1 MIWVF
6 GRGGV
11 GYLIGYLIGNC
22 TRVGVPY
29 IYMYGRRFACGGE
42 FFARSIL
49 FGSGDLVGADQI
61 PETLRLNRAN
71 LPEKL
76 C

>member
-11 GYLIGYLIGNC
+11 GYLIGYLMGNC

-29 IYMYGRRFACGGE
+29 IYMYGRRFACGGAFSHDQYYLSQVVE
-42 FFARSIL
+42 
-49 FGSGDLVGADQI
+49 SG
-61 PETLRLNRAN
+61 
-71 LPEKL
+71 
-76 C
+76 